1 MSLTLKF
8 RLFPLI
14 SGFRVRVRKTKVPN
28 RRISR
33 LATPR
38 GHNPNKKKEKI
49 ALRRLAVSSRASRR
63 EAGKKS
69 PLKKQQQA
77 HVRRRQ
83 LRGTGRRRT
92 RPALRCF
99 SDLDTR
105 VIISR
110 VGRSPRA
117 SSRRASR
124 PPPRSRRA
132 RFWSSTT
139 ARAPLGCE
147 MPTGARTPRPPVS
160 TRRCA
165 SFARGTS
172 SR

>member
-1 MSLTLKF
+1 MRGTCTF
-8 RLFPLI
+8 FTRLNAHTLI
-14 SGFRVRVRKTKVPN
+14 SSPTPIANSPDFPPRLNPRATPSPPQKKIKNRARRGCERAGRGQEKTKS
-28 RRISR
+28 I
-33 LATPR
+33 
-38 GHNPNKKKEKI
+38 
-49 ALRRLAVSSRASRR
+49 
-63 EAGKKS
+63 GKTTTDKS
-69 PLKKQQQA
+69 T
-77 HVRRRQ
+77 VRRRQ
-83 LRGTGRRRT
+83 LRGIGRRRT

-147 MPTGARTPRPPVS
+147 MPTGARTPRPPVL

-165 SFARGTS
+165 SFARRTS